1 MATNNLQPTKLISLL
16 ELFEGKKFEVPD
28 YQRGYSWDEEQ
39 ILDLLTDIEM
49 HNSKSG
55 HKHFTGTIVV
65 ERPNGGDVYQIVDG
79 QQRLVT
85 CVMILRA
92 IVEIDPTK
100 LPKIESIL
108 KKTPSGYETA
118 LRLSDYDNDFFE
130 GNILNQKYLP
140 IVTSSNKRL
149 SICYSTI
156 TDWLR
161 REGRDT
167 EKMFE
172 CLKSQLGFIFFET
185 SSARETTTMFE
196 VINNRGKA
204 LSDLEKFK
212 NYFIHLC
219 NLYDFMDLSNKI
231 SSAWGEILSHL
242 EDASLTTTSLENRF
256 VRNSFG
262 VIFWWSWKEKDDLY
276 KSVRSHFSDKEKTN
290 SSENQSALEKTLTGY
305 FEFFLSAA
313 KTYALIFC
321 TDRTKRKNSEQEITE
336 DLEVI
341 FKNFRN
347 HGSSDNVIPLL
358 LVLMDN
364 YFKYPKIRST
374 IAETIKIVEVLNFRV
389 YCLPRIFFRT
399 DTKRSFMYAMAYNT
413 YYGYSFN
420 EKLEFVD
427 EINEKNKYSKEYYH
441 KIQEKLIRFI
451 EKYCPERKFVQAL
464 TLDSGEIENYYG
476 WASLNF
482 FLAKYEQHLHK
493 NDPKWDFETLLMM
506 DGKNK
511 LTKEHFL
518 AIENEE
524 VFGGR
529 DSIEKRRLGN
539 MMLVPSSINSS
550 LSKKAPW
557 EKIMQIRDNI
567 NLRKNLYQLD
577 EVVKLYL
584 DIEKDILSKNKNTL
598 NRRREILQR
607 VLDSRETNM
616 IKFALEEWK
625 YPGEPNF
632 RFQKVNTLQAQ
643 KEKRN
648 SRYYPDYERGK

>member
-1 MATNNLQPTKLISLL
+1 M
-16 ELFEGKKFEVPD
+16 
-28 YQRGYSWDEEQ
+28 EE
-39 ILDLLTDIEM
+39 
-49 HNSKSG
+49 
-55 HKHFTGTIVV
+55 
-65 ERPNGGDVYQIVDG
+65 
-79 QQRLVT
+79 
-85 CVMILRA
+85 
-92 IVEIDPTK
+92 
-100 LPKIESIL
+100 
-108 KKTPSGYETA
+108 
-118 LRLSDYDNDFFE
+118 
-130 GNILNQKYLP
+130 
-140 IVTSSNKRL
+140 
-149 SICYSTI
+149 
-156 TDWLR
+156 
-161 REGRDT
+161 
-167 EKMFE
+167 
-172 CLKSQLGFIFFET
+172 
-185 SSARETTTMFE
+185 
-196 VINNRGKA
+196 
-204 LSDLEKFK
+204 
-212 NYFIHLC
+212 
-219 NLYDFMDLSNKI
+219 
-231 SSAWGEILSHL
+231 
-242 EDASLTTTSLENRF
+242 ASLTTTSLENRF

-276 KSVRSHFSDKEKTN
+276 KSVRSHFSDKEKTI
-290 SSENQSALEKTLTGY
+290 SSENRRDLEKTLTGY

-313 KTYALIFC
+313 KTYSLIFC
-321 TDRTKRKNSEQEITE
+321 TDRTKRKNSGQEITE

-358 LVLMDN
+358 LVLMDK

-374 IAETIKIVEVLNFRV
+374 IVETIKIVEVLNFRV

-399 DTKRSFMYAMAYNT
+399 DTKRSFMYAVAYNT

-420 EKLEFVD
+420 EKLEFED
-427 EINEKNKYSKEYYH
+427 EINEKNEYSKEYYL

-464 TLDSGEIENYYG
+464 TLDSDEIENYYG

-493 NDPKWDFETLLMM
+493 NDPKWDFETILMK

-529 DSIEKRRLGN
+529 DSVEKRRLGN

-584 DIEKDILSKNKNTL
+584 DIEKDILSKNKNTV

-632 RFQKVNTLQAQ
+632 RFQKVNTLQAE